1 MAVLRRR
8 RTPLPAA
15 ARADL
20 GLTPRERVLT
30 AAQLAD
36 GRWVAATTTALL
48 VTTAA
53 GPERHGWE
61 SVDSAVWAEGASM
74 LQITWVGSSRSTLLE
89 FAGSAGY
96 LPEVVR
102 ERVEASVVL
111 SRKISVRGSQGVK
124 IAVRRSGPGGGLITQ
139 VVPDR
144 GVRIDEPEVA
154 ARIAFELAD
163 LRDATGM
170 PADEDWAPELPRLD
184 SNQRPSD

>member
-1 MAVLRRR
+1 VPVLRR
-8 RTPLPAA
+8 RTPLPPGV
-15 ARADL
+15 RTEL
-20 GLTPRERVLT
+20 GLAPRERVLT
-30 AAQLAD
+30 AAPLAD
-36 GRWVAATTTALL
+36 GRWVAATMTAL
-48 VTTAA
+48 VVATSG

-74 LQITWVGSSRSTLLE
+74 LQVTWVGSSRSTLLE
-89 FAGSAGY
+89 FADTAGY

-111 SRKISVRGSQGVK
+111 SRKISVRGSRGVK
-124 IAVRRSGPGGGLITQ
+124 IAVRRSGPGGELITQ

-144 GVRIDEPEVA
+144 GVRIDEPDVV
-154 ARIAFELAD
+154 ARIAVELAD

-170 PADEDWAPELPRLD
+170 PAAEDTTPELPRLD